1 MTIFAYGNTGAGKT
15 FTMEGTPSSPGL
27 IPLVLQELF
36 DSSNSSDVIFK
47 ISFLEIY
54 NEKVYDLLTGSGLDL
69 QIREDQNK
77 NIFISNLTNVRVCS
91 FEEFASHWETA
102 RRHRKSAST
111 KLNPN
116 SSRSHS
122 CLTVTVWRFGGF
134 ICCRLNQESREPGGI
149 PLVEEPIVLPNC
161 I

>member
-1 MTIFAYGNTGAGKT
+1 MTVFAYGNTGAGKT

-27 IPLVLQELF
+27 IPLALQELF
-36 DSSNSSDVIFK
+36 NSASSPDVIFK
-47 ISFLEIY
+47 VSFLEIY

-77 NIFISNLTNVRVCS
+77 NIFISNLMSVRICS
-91 FEEFASHWETA
+91 FEDFASHWETA
-102 RRHRKSAST
+102 RRHRRSAST

-122 CLTVTVWRFGGF
+122 CLTLSV
-134 ICCRLNQESREPGGI
+134 RL
-149 PLVEEPIVLPNC
+149 C
-161 I
+161 